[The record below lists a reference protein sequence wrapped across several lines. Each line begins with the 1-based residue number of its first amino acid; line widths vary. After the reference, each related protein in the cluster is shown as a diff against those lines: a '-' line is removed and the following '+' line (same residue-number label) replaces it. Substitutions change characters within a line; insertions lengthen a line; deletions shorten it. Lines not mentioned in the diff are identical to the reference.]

1 MNSQIRLATIIGTTS
16 WGTTLGILLANQ
28 GIETKL
34 IVRSKKE
41 ETLLNSS
48 KENLARLAGHSFPIN
63 LTASADM
70 KDSLKDADLIV
81 IACPSHSYRA
91 NIQKI
96 DHSSIKQTAVF
107 VSATKGLE
115 KETGKRMSQLFS
127 EEFNGKLDERFSVL
141 SGPNLAR
148 EIAEGKPASTVIAST
163 KIEVAELVQTTFNS
177 SNFRVYTNADLVGVE
192 LGGTLKNIVAIGA
205 GLIDGIG
212 LGNNA
217 KSAFISRA
225 IAEISRLGITA
236 GAELITFA
244 GLACLGDVLTT
255 CYSQLSRNRFVG
267 EELGKG
273 KQINDILESLGQV
286 AEGVHTTHAALV
298 LAKEL
303 KVEMPITEQ
312 TALVLAGK
320 TNAREA
326 IENLMSRVPKPE
338 DPFRI
343 PKQ

>member
-28 GIETKL
+28 GIKTKL

-48 KENLARLAGHSFPIN
+48 KENLARLAGHPFPIN

-96 DHSSIKQTAVF
+96 DYSLIKQTAVF

-127 EEFNGKLDERFSVL
+127 EEFDGKLDGRFSVL

-177 SNFRVYTNADLVGVE
+177 SNFRVYTNTDLVGVE

-273 KQINDILESLGQV
+273 KQIDDILGSLGQV

>member
-1 MNSQIRLATIIGTTS
+1 MNSQIRLATIIGATS

-28 GIETKL
+28 GLETKL

-41 ETLLNSS
+41 EDLLNSS
-48 KENLARLAGHSFPIN
+48 KENSARLSGHPFPRN
-63 LTASADM
+63 LTASADI
-70 KDSLKDADLIV
+70 KDSLKDSDLII
-81 IACPSHSYRA
+81 IACPSHSYRE

-96 DHSSIKQTAVF
+96 DYSSIKQTAIF

-127 EEFNGKLDERFSVL
+127 EEFDGKFDGSFSVL

-163 KIEVAELVQTTFNS
+163 NIEVAELVQTIFTS
-177 SNFRVYTNADLVGVE
+177 RNFRVYTNSDLVGVE

-225 IAEISRLGITA
+225 ISEISRLGIAA
-236 GAELITFA
+236 GAEIITFA

-273 KQINDILESLGQV
+273 KQIDDILKNLGQV
-286 AEGVHTTHAALV
+286 AEGVHTTQAALV
-298 LAKEL
+298 LAKQL
-303 KVEMPITEQ
+303 GIEMPITEQ
-312 TALVLAGK
+312 TSLVLAGK
-320 TNAREA
+320 INAREA

-343 PKQ
+343 SEQ